1 MGSVVPRASR
11 YQGFALLA
19 GAPGQP
25 VAVGLTQSRW
35 LPGVPRARQ
44 AFDGLPGRVTGSRR
58 ELPGVPAAVGCTPRG
73 LTGVCAWPQD
83 IPTGAD
89 SCVTSLSCD
98 SHRSL
103 IVAGLG
109 DGSIRVYDRRM
120 ALSEW

>member
-1 MGSVVPRASR
+1 MGLGGQCLIS
-11 YQGFALLA
+11 ALCL
-19 GAPGQP
+19 G
-25 VAVGLTQSRW
+25 
-35 LPGVPRARQ
+35 
-44 AFDGLPGRVTGSRR
+44 
-58 ELPGVPAAVGCTPRG
+58 
-73 LTGVCAWPQD
+73 QD

>member
-1 MGSVVPRASR
+1 MCWLWPWGLGTGSWAPCAFDGFPSGEGRAPC
-11 YQGFALLA
+11 QGWWHAR
-19 GAPGQP
+19 PP
-25 VAVGLTQSRW
+25 WVGLTA
-35 LPGVPRARQ
+35 VP
-44 AFDGLPGRVTGSRR
+44 V
-58 ELPGVPAAVGCTPRG
+58 
-73 LTGVCAWPQD
+73 PQD

>member
-1 MGSVVPRASR
+1 MEKKA
-11 YQGFALLA
+11 
-19 GAPGQP
+19 
-25 VAVGLTQSRW
+25 
-35 LPGVPRARQ
+35 GVPDQGWWRAWPL
-44 AFDGLPGRVTGSRR
+44 GGPHHS
-58 ELPGVPAAVGCTPRG
+58 P
-73 LTGVCAWPQD
+73 CAWPQD

>member
-1 MGSVVPRASR
+1 MRLGTGSRV
-11 YQGFALLA
+11 G
-19 GAPGQP
+19 
-25 VAVGLTQSRW
+25 VGLTQPGSPTSPSGSVGLCW
-35 LPGVPRARQ
+35 LPHWRRRRGSLTPGGHGALGGRGRAHRS
-44 AFDGLPGRVTGSRR
+44 P
-58 ELPGVPAAVGCTPRG
+58 
-73 LTGVCAWPQD
+73 CAWLQD